1 MAERCDI
8 LIRGGIC
15 VSHRGTSEADVG
27 IRDGRIVDVGDLGSV
42 VAANV
47 IDARGLH
54 VLPGVIDSHVHMR
67 EPGMEHK
74 EDLESGTRAAV
85 LGGITAVFDMPNT
98 QPPTV
103 DADSMRDKV
112 AAATGRASC
121 DFGFLLGVTASNA
134 NDLAEL
140 ERLPACVALKLFMG
154 KSTGGLLVAEAELL
168 SRVLGTGSRRIAVH
182 AEDEHRLQERRER
195 LDQDAWVGMHPVWR
209 DDLTALHATQRILE
223 IAGKTGRRL
232 HILHVT
238 TAKEMDLLAEHRD
251 LATVECTPQHLT
263 LAAPVCYDELGT
275 LAQMNPPIRGEAHRE
290 ALWAAVRAGVVDVVG
305 SDHAPHT
312 QEEKRRPYPNSP
324 SGMPGVQTLL
334 PIMLDHV
341 HEGRLSIEQLVDLVC
356 AGPARVYGIAGKGR
370 LAAGYDADL
379 TLVDLEARR
388 TIENDW
394 IASRCGWTPY
404 DGKVVHGWPIAT
416 MVRGSVVMRDGEV
429 LGDASGRV
437 VSFVETLARATG

>member
-1 MAERCDI
+1 MAQRCDT

-15 VSHRGTSEADVG
+15 VSHRGSAEADVG

-54 VLPGVIDSHVHMR
+54 VLPGVIDSHVHLR

-98 QPPTV
+98 QPPTI
-103 DADSMRDKV
+103 DAESMAAKI

-121 DFGFLLGVTASNA
+121 DFAFLLGVTASNVEL
-134 NDLAEL
+134 LADL
-140 ERLPACVALKLFMG
+140 ERLPGCAALKLFMG
-154 KSTGGLLVAEAELL
+154 KSTGGLLVAEEELL
-168 SRVLGTGSRRIAVH
+168 RRTLSSGTRRIAVH
-182 AEDEHRLQERRER
+182 AEDEHRLTERRER
-195 LDQDAWVGMHPVWR
+195 LAEDAWVGMHPVWR
-209 DDLTALHATQRILE
+209 DDLTAFRATERVLG
-223 IAGKTGRRL
+223 IARQTGRRI

-238 TAKEMDLLAEHRD
+238 TAKEIDLLAEHRD

-263 LAAPVCYDELGT
+263 LAAPSCYDELGT

-290 ALWAAVRAGVVDVVG
+290 ALWAAVRAGIVDVIG

-312 QEEKRRPYPNSP
+312 QEEKRRPYPDSP

-341 HEGRLSIEQLVDLVC
+341 HEGRLSLEQLVDLLC
-356 AGPARVYGIAGKGR
+356 AGPARVYGIASKGR

-379 TLVDLEARR
+379 TLVDLEAQR
-388 TIENDW
+388 TIENHW

-404 DGKVVHGWPIAT
+404 DGRSVHGWPIAT
-416 MVRGSVVMRDGEV
+416 IVRGHVIMRDGEIRS
-429 LGDASGRV
+429 DAIGRP
-437 VSFVETLARATG
+437 VSFIEALEADRS

>member
-15 VSHRGTSEADVG
+15 VSHRGTAEADVG

-67 EPGMEHK
+67 EPGIEHK

-98 QPPTV
+98 EPPTV
-103 DADSMRDKV
+103 DPDSMRDKV
-112 AAATGRASC
+112 AAARGRAFC
-121 DFGFLLGVTASNA
+121 DFAFLLGITASNVGE
-134 NDLAEL
+134 LAEL
-140 ERLPACVALKLFMG
+140 ERLPGCVALKLFMG
-154 KSTGGLLVAEAELL
+154 KSTGGLLVAEDELL
-168 SRVLGTGSRRIAVH
+168 WRALGTGTRRIAVH
-182 AEDEHRLQERRER
+182 AEDEHRLQERREQ
-195 LDQDAWVGMHPVWR
+195 LDEDAWVGMHPVWR
-209 DDLTALHATQRILE
+209 DDLTALRATQRVLA
-223 IAGKTGRRL
+223 IARETGRRI

-263 LAAPVCYDELGT
+263 LAAPACYDELGT

-290 ALWAAVRAGVVDVVG
+290 ALWAAVRAGIVDVVG

-312 QEEKRRPYPNSP
+312 QEEKRRPYPASP

-334 PIMLDHV
+334 PLMLDHV
-341 HEGRLSIEQLVDLVC
+341 NAGRLSLEQLVDLVC

-388 TIENDW
+388 TIENAW
-394 IASRCGWTPY
+394 IASRCGWTPF
-404 DGKVVHGWPIAT
+404 DGKAVRGWPIAT
-416 MVRGSVVMRDGEV
+416 IVRGNVVMRDNEVQGE
-429 LGDASGRV
+429 ASGRL
-437 VSFVETLARATG
+437 VSFVETLEVGAG

>member
-1 MAERCDI
+1 MAERCDL
-8 LIRGGIC
+8 LIRGGTC
-15 VSHRGTSEADVG
+15 VSHRGTTEADVG
-27 IRDGRIVDVGDLGSV
+27 IRDGRIVDVGDLGTV

-67 EPGMEHK
+67 ETGMEHK

-98 QPPTV
+98 EPPTV
-103 DADSMRDKV
+103 DEASMRDKV
-112 AAATGRASC
+112 ASATGRACC
-121 DFGFLLGVTASNA
+121 DFAFLLGITAANA
-134 NDLAEL
+134 GQLDEL
-140 ERLPACVALKLFMG
+140 ERLPGCAALKLFMG
-154 KSTGGLLVAEAELL
+154 KSTGGLLVAEDEILRRALG
-168 SRVLGTGSRRIAVH
+168 SGTRRVAVH
-182 AEDEHRLQERRER
+182 AEDERRLQERRER
-195 LDQDAWVGMHPVWR
+195 LAEDAWVGMHPVWR
-209 DDLTALHATQRILE
+209 DDLTALHATQRVLG
-223 IAGKTGRRL
+223 IARVAGRRI

-263 LAAPVCYDELGT
+263 LAAPACYDDLGT

-290 ALWAAVRAGVVDVVG
+290 ALWAAVRAGIVDVVG

-312 QEEKRRPYPNSP
+312 QEEKRRSYPGSP

-341 HEGRLSIEQLVDLVC
+341 HAGRLSIEQLVDLVC
-356 AGPARVYGIAGKGR
+356 AGPVRVYGVAGKGR

-379 TLVDLEARR
+379 TLVDLGARR

-404 DGKVVHGWPIAT
+404 DGKAVRGWPIAT
-416 MVRGSVVMRDGEV
+416 VVRGNVVMRDGEIQEAAV
-429 LGDASGRV
+429 GRL
-437 VSFVETLARATG
+437 VSFVETLEAGAG